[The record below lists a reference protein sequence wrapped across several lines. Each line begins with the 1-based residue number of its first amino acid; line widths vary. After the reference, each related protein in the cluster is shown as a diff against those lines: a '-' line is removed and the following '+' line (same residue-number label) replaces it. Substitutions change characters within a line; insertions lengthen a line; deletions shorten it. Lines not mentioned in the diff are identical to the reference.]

1 MSCSQC
7 YQLTSLDR
15 DAPKNGLVL
24 LQSFMCHFSSY
35 LFYIGIFPRKFET
48 LANSQLVFN
57 FFSFRNQGCSHHYFL
72 ICYRLR
78 KKDGKESPSQDL
90 IEGWFFNSF
99 FFRDTKSQSLYNSYI
114 GNRNA
119 EVWDGF
125 LSSLKNKLCSRRI

>member
-99 FFRDTKSQSLYNSYI
+99 FSEILNLSHCSTVILDI
-114 GNRNA
+114 GMLKCGM
-119 EVWDGF
+119 GF
-125 LSSLKNKLCSRRI
+125 YHH